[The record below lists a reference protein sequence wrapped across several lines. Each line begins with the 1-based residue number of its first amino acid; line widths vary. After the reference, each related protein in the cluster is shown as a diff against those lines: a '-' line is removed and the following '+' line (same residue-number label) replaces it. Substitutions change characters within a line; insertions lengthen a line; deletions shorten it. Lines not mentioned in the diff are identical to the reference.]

1 MITTRWARASY
12 YLIAVILPAFLCAQE
27 THAPPAGGAAQQV
40 GGAAAPVG
48 GEKAISLT
56 PGHGE
61 LVKEAP
67 PTAEGRVT
75 FHLKDAD
82 IHDILHTFSLRYG
95 VVIVADPGVKGKV
108 TVSLTDV
115 PWETA
120 LKQIV
125 ESCGYS
131 CVKEGKV
138 CRVTSR
144 PPPGAG
150 IAGISAEGI
159 GAATP
164 LPQGAVTP
172 VPQPSAETGAG
183 RAPASGPL
191 PVASPGAAAP
201 PIPSAG
207 GTGGEEVK
215 GTPSAAAVA
224 EHAPPAQATPA
235 GGALPQTPPP
245 GAAPPAATP
254 TAAVGV
260 EPTTGKP
267 AEGQV
272 SAEKFPSAPGRVT
285 FDFKDA
291 DIVNILRIFSTR
303 YGINIVAGP
312 EVQGKVTIRLVD
324 VPWETALKL
333 ILESNNYSY
342 VKQNNVVR
350 VISRDQLDKEPLE
363 TQVFPLS
370 YARATEM
377 INSVTH
383 LLTPARGQ
391 IKPDDRSNTLV
402 VTDTPGKLT
411 QIEAIISRLD
421 RRTPQ
426 VLIESRILEL
436 KDDFDENIGIN
447 WVSLKGYNVTF
458 GPPKDQGMFSIKREE
473 VYGHEDSHADIFS
486 DLTTKTDT
494 KDSTAGKSDT
504 STTTISTSGG
514 ASGTDITHAN
524 SASSA
529 SEYLNE
535 RIRESG
541 RTGIQ
546 NLANPIGGSLGS
558 QDTAIQQRGNR
569 VMTTDL
575 RQAVLTP
582 DNFQLTLNFLQEQTD
597 ANLISH
603 PKLVTADNK
612 ESTIKV
618 TEQWPLP
625 KFSLNSQTGQYDI
638 TDFEYKDIG
647 IILKVKPHVN
657 EDDFIN
663 MSVTPEVSDIV
674 GQVTFG
680 GAIGAQLPLI
690 QTRTATT
697 DVLIKNGQTLAIGG
711 LMREDE
717 TDNVSKVPLFGEI
730 PIIGPYIFTNS
741 SKVIFNRNL
750 IIFITANVVTEEN
763 KDNLWLGQREDEARR
778 LNLPRTKW
786 WEPKKLR
793 HGLGSTPGY

>member
-1 MITTRWARASY
+1 MSTTRWARASC

-27 THAPPAGGAAQQV
+27 TPVLPAGAAAQQV

-56 PGHGE
+56 PGPVDP
-61 LVKEAP
+61 VKGAP

-75 FHLKDAD
+75 VNLKDAD
-82 IHDILHTFSLRYG
+82 LHNILHTFSLRYG
-95 VVIVADPGVKGKV
+95 AVIVADPGVKGKV

-150 IAGISAEGI
+150 SAEISAGST
-159 GAATP
+159 GMATP
-164 LPQGAVTP
+164 LPAGAVTP
-172 VPQPSAETGAG
+172 VPQASAETGAG

-201 PIPSAG
+201 PIPSEG
-207 GTGGEEVK
+207 EMGGEEVK
-215 GTPSAAAVA
+215 GAPSAAAVA
-224 EHAPPAQATPA
+224 EQAPPAQATPS
-235 GGALPQTPPP
+235 GGALSQTPAT

-260 EPTTGKP
+260 EPTTGRP
-267 AEGQV
+267 VEGRI

-324 VPWETALKL
+324 VPWATALKL

-370 YARATEM
+370 YARATEV
-377 INSVTH
+377 INSITH

-391 IKPDDRSNTLV
+391 VKPDDRSNTLV

-411 QIEAIISRLD
+411 QIEGIVNRLD

-426 VLIESRILEL
+426 VLIETRILEL
-436 KDDFDENIGIN
+436 RDDFNENIGIN
-447 WVSLKGYNVTF
+447 WVSLKGYSVTF
-458 GPPKDQGMFSIKREE
+458 GPPEGEGMFTYKREAISAK
-473 VYGHEDSHADIFS
+473 EDSSADIFS
-486 DLTTKTDT
+486 DITTTT
-494 KDSTAGKSDT
+494 GTNTSTTGKSKT
-504 STTTISTSGG
+504 GTTTISTSGG
-514 ASGTDITHAN
+514 TSGTDITN
-524 SASSA
+524 TSTSASSK
-529 SEYLNE
+529 ENTTE
-535 RIRESG
+535 RVKQSG
-541 RTGIQ
+541 TTGIK
-546 NLANPIGGSLGS
+546 NLGDLGS
-558 QDTAIQQRGNR
+558 QDTAIDQKGSR
-569 VMTTDL
+569 VTTTTL
-575 RQAVLTP
+575 TQAVLTP
-582 DNFQLTLNFLQEQTD
+582 DNFQLTLSFLQDQTD

-612 ESTIKV
+612 ESSIKV
-618 TEQWPLP
+618 TEQWPIP
-625 KFSLNSQTGQYDI
+625 KFTLNSQTGNYDI
-638 TDFEYKDIG
+638 TGFEYKDIG

-663 MSVTPEVSDIV
+663 MSVSPEVSDISDTT
-674 GQVTFG
+674 TFG
-680 GAIGAQLPLI
+680 GAIGATLPII

-711 LMREDE
+711 LMTESE
-717 TDNVSKVPLFGEI
+717 TALVNKVPLLGDI
-730 PIIGPYIFTNS
+730 PIMGPYIFTSS
-741 SKVIFNRNL
+741 SKTIVNRNL
-750 IIFITANVVTEEN
+750 LIFVTASVVSEEN
-763 KDNLWLGQREDEARR
+763 KDNLWVGQREDQARR

-793 HGLGSTPGY
+793 HGLGSTSGY

>member
-1 MITTRWARASY
+1 MSTMKWARACC
-12 YLIAVILPAFLCAQE
+12 YLIAVILPAFLFAQE
-27 THAPPAGGAAQQV
+27 TPAPPAGTAAQQV
-40 GGAAAPVG
+40 VGAAAPVG

-56 PGHGE
+56 PTPEGGARTARRLTE
-61 LVKEAP
+61 VT
-67 PTAEGRVT
+67 PTAEGRSSANVPGQSPAEGPDQSRGKPAEGQSPAEGRVT
-75 FHLKDAD
+75 FKLKDAD
-82 IHDILHTFSLRYG
+82 LHDILHTFSLRYG
-95 VVIVADPGVKGKV
+95 VVIVADPGVRGKV
-108 TVSLTDV
+108 TVSLADV

-125 ESCGYS
+125 ETCGYS
-131 CVKEGKV
+131 YVKEGKV
-138 CRVTSR
+138 YRVIPR
-144 PPPGAG
+144 PLSGTESAR
-150 IAGISAEGI
+150 ISAGSS
-159 GAATP
+159 GMATP
-164 LPQGAVTP
+164 LPAGAAMP
-172 VPQPSAETGAG
+172 VSRPSAETGVVEE
-183 RAPASGPL
+183 APPSQ
-191 PVASPGAAAP
+191 AAP
-201 PIPSAG
+201 
-207 GTGGEEVK
+207 V
-215 GTPSAAAVA
+215 
-224 EHAPPAQATPA
+224 
-235 GGALPQTPPP
+235 GGALPPGPPP
-245 GAAPPAATP
+245 CTATP
-254 TAAVGV
+254 VAPAGV
-260 EPTTGKP
+260 EPTPGTPPEGRSP
-267 AEGQV
+267 AE
-272 SAEKFPSAPGRVT
+272 KLPSAPGRVT

-312 EVQGKVTIRLVD
+312 EVKGKVTIRLVD

-370 YARATEM
+370 YARATEV
-377 INSVTH
+377 INSVAH

-402 VTDTPGKLT
+402 VTDTPGRLT
-411 QIEAIISRLD
+411 QIEAIINRLD

-447 WVSLKGYNVTF
+447 WVSLKGFDITF
-458 GPPKDQGMFSIKREE
+458 GPPKDEGIFSIKREE
-473 VYGHEDSHADIFS
+473 VSGHEDSHADIFN
-486 DLTTKTDT
+486 DITTKIDT
-494 KDSTAGKSDT
+494 KDSIKGKSDT

-524 SASSA
+524 TASSA
-529 SEYLNE
+529 SEHSTE
-535 RIRESG
+535 RVRDSG
-541 RTGIQ
+541 RTGIK
-546 NLANPIGGSLGS
+546 NLSNPVGGSLGS
-558 QDTAIQQRGNR
+558 QDTAIDQRGSR
-569 VMTTDL
+569 VTTTDL

-612 ESTIKV
+612 ESSIKV
-618 TEQWPLP
+618 TEQWPIP

-657 EDDFIN
+657 DDDFIN
-663 MSVTPEVSDIV
+663 MSVTPEVSDILS
-674 GQVTFG
+674 TTSFG
-680 GAIGAQLPLI
+680 GAIGAELPII

-697 DVLIKNGQTLAIGG
+697 DVLIRNGQTLAIGG

-717 TDNVSKVPLFGEI
+717 TDKVSKVPLLGEI
-730 PIIGPYIFTNS
+730 PLMGPYIFTNS
-741 SKVIFNRNL
+741 SKTIFNRNL

-763 KDNLWLGQREDEARR
+763 KDSLWVGQREDEARR
-778 LNLPRTKW
+778 LNLPRSKW

-793 HGLGSTPGY
+793 HGLGSKPGY

>member
-1 MITTRWARASY
+1 MSTTTWARTY
-12 YLIAVILPAFLCAQE
+12 WYLIAALLPAFLCAQE
-27 THAPPAGGAAQQV
+27 TQTLPAGKAAQQA
-40 GGAAAPVG
+40 GAAASPVA
-48 GEKAISLT
+48 EERALPLT
-56 PGHGE
+56 PGPGE
-61 LVKEAP
+61 GVKKIFPKEEGRNPAEGP
-67 PTAEGRVT
+67 ARAEGRVT

-82 IHDILHTFSLRYG
+82 IHGILHTFSLRYG
-95 VVIVADPGVKGKV
+95 VVIVADPAVQGKV

-131 CVKEGKV
+131 CLKEDKV
-138 CRVTSR
+138 YRVISR
-144 PPPGAG
+144 PLSGTESG
-150 IAGISAEGI
+150 GISAESK
-159 GAATP
+159 ATATP
-164 LPQGAVTP
+164 IPAGAVTP
-172 VPQPSAETGAG
+172 ILPPSAEAGVG
-183 RAPASGPL
+183 RAAESSPSPGGLAGG
-191 PVASPGAAAP
+191 VASP
-201 PIPSAG
+201 IPRAG
-207 GTGGEEVK
+207 ETGGGEK
-215 GTPSAAAVA
+215 GAPSGSGVVG
-224 EHAPPAQATPA
+224 QATPVQTTPV
-235 GGALPQTPPP
+235 GGAGP
-245 GAAPPAATP
+245 PPAAP
-254 TAAVGV
+254 TAAAGV
-260 EPTTGKP
+260 EPTPGKP

-272 SAEKFPSAPGRVT
+272 SGDKLPSAPGRVT

-291 DIVNILRIFSTR
+291 DIGNILRIFSTR

-312 EVQGKVTIRLVD
+312 EVKGKVTIRLVD

-370 YARATEM
+370 YARATEV
-377 INSVTH
+377 INSITH

-391 IKPDDRSNTLV
+391 VKPDDRSNTLV

-411 QIEAIISRLD
+411 QIEAIITRLD

-447 WVSLKGYNVTF
+447 WVSLKGYNITF
-458 GPPKDQGMFSIKREE
+458 GPPANEGIFSIKREQ
-473 VYGHEDSHADIFS
+473 VK
-486 DLTTKTDT
+486 TKN
-494 KDSTAGKSDT
+494 DT
-504 STTTISTSGG
+504 STETASTIDKTRKENLSGIGTVGTDTGFGTGADSGTEVTTTIDTTGTTP
-514 ASGTDITHAN
+514 SGTTIIKRIPKSTDIDIAG
-524 SASSA
+524 S
-529 SEYLNE
+529 
-535 RIRESG
+535 IG
-541 RTGIQ
+541 Q
-546 NLANPIGGSLGS
+546 KQFLAEDIN
-558 QDTAIQQRGNR
+558 QRGNN
-569 VMTTDL
+569 VTTTDL

-612 ESTIKV
+612 ESNIKV
-618 TEQWPLP
+618 TEQWPIP

-663 MSVTPEVSDIV
+663 MSVTPEVSDII
-674 GQVTFG
+674 GKVTFG
-680 GAIGAQLPLI
+680 GAIGAELPLI

-697 DVLIKNGQTLAIGG
+697 DVVIRNGQTLAIGG

-717 TDNVSKVPLFGEI
+717 TDNISKVPLFGEI

-750 IIFITANVVTEEN
+750 LIFITANVVTEEN
-763 KDNLWLGQREDEARR
+763 KDSLWLGQREDQAKR

-793 HGLGSTPGY
+793 HGLGSKPGY

>member
-1 MITTRWARASY
+1 MSTTKWARACC
-12 YLIAVILPAFLCAQE
+12 YLIAVILPAFLFAQE
-27 THAPPAGGAAQQV
+27 TPAPPAGTAAQQV
-40 GGAAAPVG
+40 EGAAAPVG
-48 GEKAISLT
+48 GEKALSLT
-56 PGHGE
+56 PTPEGGAKTVGRLTEVTPTAEGRSLGE
-61 LVKEAP
+61 PAEGQSPAEGPEQSRGKP
-67 PTAEGRVT
+67 AEGRVT
-75 FHLKDAD
+75 FNLKDAD
-82 IHDILHTFSLRYG
+82 LHDILRTFSLRYG
-95 VVIVADPGVKGKV
+95 VVIVADAGVRGKV
-108 TVSLTDV
+108 TVSLADV

-120 LKQIV
+120 LNRIV

-131 CVKEGKV
+131 YVKEGKV
-138 CRVTSR
+138 YRVIPR
-144 PPPGAG
+144 PLLGAG
-150 IAGISAEGI
+150 SAGISAGSSGMATPLPA

-164 LPQGAVTP
+164 LPQ
-172 VPQPSAETGAG
+172 PSAETG
-183 RAPASGPL
+183 
-191 PVASPGAAAP
+191 VIEEAP
-201 PIPSAG
+201 PS
-207 GTGGEEVK
+207 
-215 GTPSAAAVA
+215 
-224 EHAPPAQATPA
+224 QATPV
-235 GGALPQTPPP
+235 GGALPPGSPP
-245 GAAPPAATP
+245 GEARPPVTPAPLA
-254 TAAVGV
+254 GV
-260 EPTTGKP
+260 EPAPGAP
-267 AEGQV
+267 AEGRMP
-272 SAEKFPSAPGRVT
+272 AGKFPSAPGRVT

-370 YARATEM
+370 YARATEV
-377 INSVTH
+377 INSVAH

-402 VTDTPGKLT
+402 VTDTPGRLT

-447 WVSLKGYNVTF
+447 WVSLKGYSVTF
-458 GPPKDQGMFSIKREE
+458 GPPKDEGMFSIKREQ
-473 VYGHEDSHADIFS
+473 VK
-486 DLTTKTDT
+486 TKL
-494 KDSTAGKSDT
+494 DSTDRTYTDKDTLTRTTEKTSDRSKQT
-504 STTTISTSGG
+504 GPSGSTTTTTISTVPGTD
-514 ASGTDITHAN
+514 SGTTITTT
-524 SASSA
+524 
-529 SEYLNE
+529 
-535 RIRESG
+535 SG
-541 RTGIQ
+541 STATTTR
-546 NLANPIGGSLGS
+546 GSTSDEKHEFIDGYDALGM
-558 QDTAIQQRGNR
+558 DNRGNQ
-569 VMTTDL
+569 VTTTEL
-575 RQAVLTP
+575 TQAVLTP
-582 DNFQLTLNFLQEQTD
+582 NNFQLTLNFLQEQTD

-618 TEQWPLP
+618 TEQWPIP

-647 IILKVKPHVN
+647 IVLKVKPHVN

-663 MSVTPEVSDIV
+663 MSVTPEVSDII
-674 GQVTFG
+674 GKVTFG
-680 GAIGAQLPLI
+680 GAIGAELPLI

-717 TDNVSKVPLFGEI
+717 SDNISKVPLFGEI
-730 PIIGPYIFTNS
+730 PLIGPYIFTNS

-763 KDNLWLGQREDEARR
+763 KDSLWLGQREDEARR
-778 LNLPRTKW
+778 LNLPRSKW

-793 HGLGSTPGY
+793 HGLGSKPGY